1 MNQNFVKLEYLMN
14 KFAIGKSTVYE
25 YIAKGDIP
33 AGNRISHRM
42 TRWLQSDID
51 TAFVNFC
58 QKKGFQ
64 I

>member
-1 MNQNFVKLEYLMN
+1 MNFVKIDYVME
-14 KFAIGKSTVYE
+14 KFAIAKSTVYE
-25 YIAKGDIP
+25 YIDKGYIP

-51 TAFVNFC
+51 VAFVNFC
-58 QKKGFQ
+58 KKNGIQ